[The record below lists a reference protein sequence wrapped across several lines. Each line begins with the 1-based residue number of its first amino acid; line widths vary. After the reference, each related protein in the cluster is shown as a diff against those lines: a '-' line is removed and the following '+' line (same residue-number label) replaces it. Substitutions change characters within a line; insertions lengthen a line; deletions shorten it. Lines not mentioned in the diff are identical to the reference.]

1 MSSAALPQGIP
12 EGACPERREPRIG
25 WFDRLGPRALGIVAR
40 RARAQVRRWERL
52 VRSVND
58 YGPSAARLDEREI
71 LQMAEELQLRLRR
84 EGFRDDLVA
93 RSFALVREMATRT
106 LGERH
111 FDVQLIGGGRLVSG
125 VVAAG
130 GTGGGKTL
138 TGGRAARAGGAAGRS
153 GRTLR

>member
-1 MSSAALPQGIP
+1 MSSAALPHGIP
-12 EGACPERREPRIG
+12 EGASPERRGPGMG
-25 WFDRLGPRALGIVAR
+25 WFDRLGARAFGIVAR
-40 RARAQVRRWERL
+40 RARARVRRWERL

-111 FDVQLIGGGRLVSG
+111 FDVQLIGGGGLLGG
-125 VVAAG
+125 VVG
-130 GTGGGKTL
+130 GMGDGGGKSP
-138 TGGRAARAGGAAGRS
+138 AAALPACPGARPG
-153 GRTLR
+153 